1 MVAEL
6 YIGTAGWS
14 YDDWWGI
21 IYPPAKTRG
30 FDELKFL
37 GQFFNVVEINTTFY
51 RPPSRRQTE
60 SWARRGLQLRSKEKN
75 FLFIVKLYQ
84 QFTHVRDNLDINAI
98 SDFSAALSP
107 LVENNLLAC
116 ILIQFPWSFRFTE
129 ENFNWVQNLT
139 QALSDFR
146 LAIEVR
152 HSSWLCEPY
161 FEFLSERKITYV
173 NLDQPIFHHSVMPTD
188 YVFSEDGYFRFHG
201 RNKENWFRE
210 DASPDQRYDYLYT
223 GEEMNEWIPR
233 IKNAQ
238 RLCKRIFIIFNNH
251 FQAKAVCNA
260 LQLKAT
266 LTGATFRLPASMLQ
280 TYPQLKS
287 IANES
292 HPSNGQPDF
301 FR

>member
-1 MVAEL
+1 MLAKL

-21 IYPPAKTRG
+21 IYPPTKIRG

-37 GQFFNVVEINTTFY
+37 GQFFNLVEINTTFY

-60 SWARRGLQLRSKEKN
+60 SWARRGLQIRSKETD

-84 QFTHVRDNLDINAI
+84 QFTHVRDNLDITAI
-98 SDFSAALSP
+98 ADFSAALTP

-129 ENFNWVQNLT
+129 ENFYWVQNLT
-139 QALSDFR
+139 RALSGFP

-152 HSSWLCEPY
+152 HSSWLCQPY
-161 FEFLSERKITYV
+161 YEFLSLHKIIFV
-173 NLDQPIFHHSVMPTD
+173 NLDQPIFHHSVTPTD
-188 YVFSEDGYFRFHG
+188 YVFSEDSYFRFHG

-210 DASPDQRYDYLYT
+210 DISPDQRYNYLYS
-223 GEEMNEWIPR
+223 GEEINEWLPR
-233 IKNAQ
+233 IQRAQ
-238 RLCKRIFIIFNNH
+238 RLCKRVFIIFNNH

-260 LQLKAT
+260 LQLKSA
-266 LTGATFRLPASMLQ
+266 LTGATYSLPASLLQ
-280 TYPQLKS
+280 AYPQLNS
-287 IANES
+287 IVRES
-292 HPSNGQPDF
+292 PTTNNQKDF